1 MLLESYCCGQGQV
14 SGKVMF
20 AWNKVGGRMREF
32 SWLRHRKRVEVEKGG
47 KLGMLEVYG
56 KGGV

>member
-1 MLLESYCCGQGQV
+1 MSLESYCCGQEQV
-14 SGKVMF
+14 CGKVMF

-32 SWLRHRKRVEVEKGG
+32 PWRRHRRRTEVEKGG

-56 KGGV
+56 